1 MFERVYNLRGGRL
14 RTLVM
19 AAVGMAT
26 LASCAVVP
34 QTLTYQATV
43 DAIAAPNASAKRRY
57 FLRHIEAGKE
67 GDLQFLEFGAYV
79 HHALERRGFIRAES
93 VADADIVIGLGYAIG
108 DSETYS
114 YTYRVPRWG
123 QTGIASANTSGSVS
137 ADGSYSATTT
147 YNPTYGVT
155 GYSTGDAS
163 ETTFTRMLLLWAYNG
178 DEYRKGKW
186 VKVWETS
193 VASTGTS
200 NDLRRVFPYM
210 VAAMLPYIGENSFHK
225 IEISVPEDS
234 ALVMSLR

>member
-1 MFERVYNLRGGRL
+1 
-14 RTLVM
+14 M

-114 YTYRVPRWG
+114 YTYRVPRVG
-123 QTGIASANTSGSVS
+123 
-137 ADGSYSATTT
+137 ADRDRVREHFRIGFRRRKLF
-147 YNPTYGVT
+147 
-155 GYSTGDAS
+155 GDHHLQS
-163 ETTFTRMLLLWAYNG
+163 DLLSHRLL
-178 DEYRKGKW
+178 D
-186 VKVWETS
+186 
-193 VASTGTS
+193 
-200 NDLRRVFPYM
+200 RRR
-210 VAAMLPYIGENSFHK
+210 E
-225 IEISVPEDS
+225 
-234 ALVMSLR
+234 